1 MQIAALILLGL
12 YAGIGV
18 FAALLGYTTRHISGR
33 NLAWTLV
40 WTSFIIIFGLVF
52 VTKDNL
58 YALAGVAAGL
68 FGYSSVALRNA
79 QYMGQTPQLK
89 HHLTRM
95 GIHLFFL
102 ALLYFTR

>member
-1 MQIAALILLGL
+1 MQIVALILLGL
-12 YAGIGV
+12 YVSLVV
-18 FAALLGYTTRHISGR
+18 FAAILGYSTKHISGR
-33 NLAWTLV
+33 NLSWTIL
-40 WTSFIIIFGLVF
+40 WTIFIIIFSFIF

-58 YALAGVAAGL
+58 YALAGIAAGL

>member
-12 YAGIGV
+12 YAGIVV

-40 WTSFIIIFGLVF
+40 WTSFIIIFSFIF

-102 ALLYFTR
+102 SLLYFTR